1 MKQRKQR
8 VVDRVAWMMELT
20 HTKNPATGEHYT
32 KSEAAAL
39 AFPSATP
46 RRSLNRAGMG
56 FKRYQETIREK
67 LQQKGGA
74 DAAAEVLMQGTQAFK
89 LAGINGEV
97 VPDFAERRLASTDIA
112 RIYGE
117 LVTGNVNNFF
127 GDEFTQWLVEQVEM
141 AKTNQIEKPMEVQA
155 ETLDVRPRANRPHA
169 VALQAK
175 ALPSPE
181 KVAVFA
187 SSRAHGGRGGKGR

>member
-1 MKQRKQR
+1 LRKPR
-8 VVDRVAWMMELT
+8 VVDRVAWMMELGR
-20 HTKNPATGEHYT
+20 TKNPETGENYT

-39 AFPSATP
+39 AFPSAT
-46 RRSLNRAGMG
+46 RHRSLSRAGEG
-56 FKRYQETIREK
+56 LKRYRETIREK
-67 LQQKGGA
+67 LQRLGGA
-74 DAAAEVLMQGTQAFK
+74 DAAADTLIQGTQAFK
-89 LAGINGEV
+89 LAGLDGIV
-97 VPDFAERRLASTDIA
+97 MPDFTERRLASTDIA

-155 ETLDVRPRANRPHA
+155 ETLDVGPRTDRPHA
-169 VALQAK
+169 VALRTK
-175 ALPSPE
+175 ALPAPK

-187 SSRAHGGRGGKGR
+187 SSCAHGSRGGKGR